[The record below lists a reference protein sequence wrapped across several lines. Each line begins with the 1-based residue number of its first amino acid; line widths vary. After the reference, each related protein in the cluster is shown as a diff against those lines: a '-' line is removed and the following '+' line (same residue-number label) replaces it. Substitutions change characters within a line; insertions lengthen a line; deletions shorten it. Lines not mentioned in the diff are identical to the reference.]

1 MDVSGEAADLVIK
14 EGVQITSEVVK
25 MAAGG
30 ISTAAALLLAIAKDN
45 YKVVG
50 KTSAKKLAADPTPG
64 VVVPVK
70 REDIPQFQKLA
81 KEYGVL
87 YCMAQKKGLESKTI
101 LARAREWLES
111 AGEDE

>member
-45 YKVVG
+45 
-50 KTSAKKLAADPTPG
+50 
-64 VVVPVK
+64 
-70 REDIPQFQKLA
+70 
-81 KEYGVL
+81 
-87 YCMAQKKGLESKTI
+87 
-101 LARAREWLES
+101 
-111 AGEDE
+111 